1 MRKMHVLKCWF
12 LWPQYWRLSNLKWP
26 PEKGRVEIVDGDLC
40 VLVAQQD
47 GLFCHQP
54 APSCKLIASH
64 QLERPAPSGFHHH
77 QGLLLPSTFLQLSHP
92 GLDWIYYRLW
102 CLHCSK
108 YEFWAARNWTCL
120 SFSFLFSGHLKK
132 NHSAENEGLDYSQPG
147 YLCGLQ
153 PTDHYLRPGVH
164 QWTHSTALSLF
175 WWPEQPI
182 LAENEWWVSFF
193 ESLAMHWRSSFKYPK
208 SVHKCDI
215 R

>member
-1 MRKMHVLKCWF
+1 MACFVT
-12 LWPQYWRLSNLKWP
+12 NLLPAANWSP
-26 PEKGRVEIVDGDLC
+26 VINSSDWLLPASILTKGSS
-40 VLVAQQD
+40 
-47 GLFCHQP
+47 FP
-54 APSCKLIASH
+54 APFFNCLI
-64 QLERPAPSGFHHH
+64 Q
-77 QGLLLPSTFLQLSHP
+77 
-92 GLDWIYYRLW
+92 DWIDYWLW

-108 YEFWAARNWTCL
+108 YEFWAARNSTCL
-120 SFSFLFSGHLKK
+120 SFSFLISGHLKK
-132 NHSAENEGLDYSQPG
+132 NHSAENEVLDYSQPG

-153 PTDHYLRPGVH
+153 PTDHYLRPGLH